1 MDLFGRE
8 ESPLTAEEW
17 EALEK
22 SAIESAKEVL
32 VGRRFINVVGPIG
45 AGHQTVSYD
54 VIYGTEPGSCEV
66 KPGHEYEECDP
77 VRVGSRKHVLLPTI
91 FKDFVISWRDLEYF
105 RQFNLPI
112 DTTQAVTAA
121 ISTAIAEDMLIFH
134 GNKNMGIEGL
144 LTVEG
149 AGKLSMSDWEVT
161 GNAFN
166 DVMTGISKLT
176 EEGFYGPYYLIMNP
190 KDYILLNRIYHN
202 TSLLEI
208 EQIEKVVKKVFTTPV
223 VPQGKVL
230 LISGGIQNMDIVI
243 AQDMRMAYVE
253 SSNMNHKFRI
263 FEILTL
269 RIKRPNS
276 ILIIKKGR

>member
-1 MDLFGRE
+1 MNYLGKE
-8 ESPLTAEEW
+8 ESPLTTQEWQTLEE
-17 EALEK
+17 A
-22 SAIESAKEVL
+22 AIKSAKEVL

-54 VIYGTEPGSCEV
+54 VVYGTEPGSCEV
-66 KPGHEYEECDP
+66 KPGQEYEICDP
-77 VRVGSRKHVLLPTI
+77 VRVGVRKHVVLPTI
-91 FKDFVISWRDLEYF
+91 FKDFIISWRDLEYY

-121 ISTAIAEDMLIFH
+121 VSTALAEDMLIFH

-149 AGKLSMSDWEVT
+149 SNKLSMSDWEVT

-176 EEGFYGPYYLIMNP
+176 EEGFYGPYYLILNP
-190 KDYILLNRIYHN
+190 KDYITLNRIYHN

-208 EQIEKVVKKVFTTPV
+208 EQIEKVVNKVFTTPV

-230 LISGGIQNMDIVI
+230 LISGGVQNMDIVI

-269 RIKRPNS
+269 RIKRPAS
-276 ILIIKKGR
+276 ILLIKKGR

>member
-8 ESPLTAEEW
+8 ESPLTQEEW
-17 EALEK
+17 DTLEK
-22 SAIESAKEVL
+22 SAIDAAKEVL
-32 VGRRFINVVGPIG
+32 VGRKFIKVVGPIG

-54 VIYGTEPGSCEV
+54 VIYGAEPGSCEV

-77 VRVGSRKHVLLPTI
+77 VRVGSRKHVLLPTL

-105 RQFNLPI
+105 RQFNIPI

-121 ISTAIAEDMLIFH
+121 ISTAMAEDMLIFH
-134 GNKNMGIEGL
+134 GNKSMGIEGL
-144 LTVEG
+144 LNVEG
-149 AGKLSMSDWEVT
+149 ANKLSMSDWEVT

-166 DVMTGISKLT
+166 DVMAGISKLT

-190 KDYILLNRIYHN
+190 KDYIILNRIYHN

-208 EQIEKVVKKVFTTPV
+208 EQIEKVVKKVFTTPI

-243 AQDMRMAYVE
+243 AQDMKMAYVE
-253 SSNMNHKFRI
+253 SVNMNHKFRI

-269 RIKRPNS
+269 RIKRPSS
-276 ILIIKKGR
+276 ILVIRKGK